1 VQTQA
6 ISLPPN
12 GFIRARRLLELI
24 PFSRATLWRHVKAGT
39 FPAPLRLSEG
49 VTAFKNADVLA
60 WMQSRQ
66 TPAPT
71 TGSKPRPGRKGANTH
86 EKAA

>member
-1 VQTQA
+1 MQTQA
-6 ISLPPN
+6 IPLPLN
-12 GFIRARRLLELI
+12 GFIRTRRLLELI
-24 PFSRATLWRHVKAGT
+24 PFSRATLWRHVKAGK

-49 VTAFKNADVLA
+49 VTAFKNADVLD

-66 TPAPT
+66 MPVPPT
-71 TGSKPRPGRKGANTH
+71 ALIARHHRKGASTH

>member
-1 VQTQA
+1 MQTQA
-6 ISLPPN
+6 IPLPPN
-12 GFIRARRLLELI
+12 GFIRARRLLELV
-24 PFSRATLWRHVKAGT
+24 PFSRATLWRHVKAGQ

-66 TPAPT
+66 TLAPPTAPT
-71 TGSKPRPGRKGANTH
+71 ARPNRKGASAH